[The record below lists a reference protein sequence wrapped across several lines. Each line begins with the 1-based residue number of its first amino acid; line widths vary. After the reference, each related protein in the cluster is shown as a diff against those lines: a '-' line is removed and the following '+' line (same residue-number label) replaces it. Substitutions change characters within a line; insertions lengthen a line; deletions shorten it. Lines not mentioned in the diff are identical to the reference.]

1 MAVNL
6 SPLGDRV
13 VLQARVRDEV
23 TASGIVLPTATAEK
37 PQEGTVLAVGPGR
50 LLDSGERAAPEIKVG
65 DTVLFARYSGTE
77 IKLDGQ
83 EFLVMRE
90 SDLLA
95 IVKPA
100 KHDKSRTKKSTKHG
114 KHSKK

>member
-13 VLQARVRDEV
+13 VLKARVRDEV
-23 TASGIVLPTATAEK
+23 TASGIVLPNATAEK

-50 LLDSGERAAPEIKVG
+50 LLDGGERAAPEIKVG
-65 DTVLFARYSGTE
+65 DMVLFARYAGTE
-77 IKLDGQ
+77 IKLDGR
-83 EFLVMRE
+83 EFLVVHE

-95 IVKPA
+95 IIRPA
-100 KHDKSRTKKSTKHG
+100 KHDKSKAKKSNKRG
-114 KHSKK
+114 KHS